1 MVCTR
6 AARRYSSA
14 PMAHGKSDK
23 APTKV
28 RGIRADE
35 SASIHPLEFE
45 VQPQSAQPHTGHIN
59 ERVASLASG
68 CLSRPRLFAVDRPT
82 RCYLLR
88 APQGY
93 GKTVA
98 MAQYWADHRQA
109 CAAAAW
115 VSIKECRRD
124 LRLLA
129 DCICAQLS
137 ATYEAGGQ
145 HTPPPLP
152 RESPRSLYDLATWL
166 WETKDRLGSK
176 VLICFDDLEFDLH
189 SIDDIEAFM
198 LATPAEVEFI
208 AASSADI
215 GFARMKARRET
226 HELRHDALAFT
237 FDEAKAIA
245 VAGERRAVSEAEIY
259 SLWKRTQGWPE
270 IFCLLMY
277 TASERRSTGRLIADR
292 ITGVDID
299 LDKYFRSTILNSLP
313 DDALKFCVCASILGS
328 VTSEYFNHVFHR
340 NDAAYFIDKLSTEQM
355 LFQPLDRSQTAYEF
369 HPLLR
374 EFLEHRFS
382 VEYRGL
388 KPNLLARAA
397 QWQRQN
403 NNSRESIN
411 LSLRAGE
418 NESAVDVASENMMD
432 IALREGE
439 IDQIQFW
446 QGSFSAA
453 VVSGAPT
460 IALGL
465 AWAQI
470 FSHDHR
476 RAGGLLADLR
486 TADLGGLDQ
495 QIRRQIEC
503 WSALIAAIGE
513 ATGDNLSESRRQ
525 CEAWMKVYDEADLV
539 SKGAVLT
546 CLCFLAASEHRFD
559 DLRTLFLEASSV
571 NNIADHRYAL
581 GWLHSAMILA
591 ELSRGDMRA
600 GSTLLRKVRDDENAQ
615 INTTPFSV
623 NLLNTLELEL
633 QYEAN
638 QLDGIETRVDESL
651 DFVRQHGV
659 VDFTFSAYRTAAA
672 IARRNGNPKRAVELL
687 QEMRVIAGE
696 FGFFRLDFLARLALA
711 DMFVVES
718 AEQATSILPSRSHSI
733 LLTTHGPYLRAR
745 QSLTEARIAARQGKF
760 HLSNRFANIAL
771 DHARRLE
778 LGRLEVA
785 ALLCAAVACA
795 GTGRAPLSEQR
806 VADAIDIASRLGCYR
821 TLLDERWHLEA
832 LGSISTPLLNLIP
845 REEELGR
852 REPAPGDHRV
862 RSPRSET
869 SVALTRKELAMLQ
882 KIREGLSNRDIAIAH
897 RISEDTVKWHI
908 RNLFS
913 KLKVKNRVQAL
924 LESEKLGILQ

>member
-1 MVCTR
+1 MRPRETD
-6 AARRYSSA
+6 SS
-14 PMAHGKSDK
+14 P
-23 APTKV
+23 
-28 RGIRADE
+28 RQR
-35 SASIHPLEFE
+35 
-45 VQPQSAQPHTGHIN
+45 AQPPTGSIN

-68 CLSRPRLFAVDRPT
+68 CLSRPRLFAAEKPT

-98 MAQYWADHRQA
+98 MAQHWADRRQA

-115 VSIKECRRD
+115 VSIKECRGD
-124 LRLLA
+124 LQLLA
-129 DCICAQLS
+129 DRICAQLA
-137 ATYEAGGQ
+137 ATQEAGG
-145 HTPPPLP
+145 HDTPPPP
-152 RESPRSLYDLATWL
+152 RPTECLRSLYDLATWL

-189 SIDDIEAFM
+189 SIDEIEAFM

-215 GFARMKARRET
+215 GFARMKAQRET
-226 HELRHDALAFT
+226 HELRHDALAFN
-237 FDEAKAIA
+237 FDEAKA
-245 VAGERRAVSEAEIY
+245 VGLTEERRAASEVETY

-270 IFCLLMY
+270 IFCLLMQA
-277 TASERRSTGRLIADR
+277 ASENHSTNRLIVNN

-299 LDKYFRSTILNSLP
+299 LDKYFRSTILHSLP
-313 DDALKFCVCASILGS
+313 NDIREFCLCASILGS
-328 VTSEYFNHVFHR
+328 VSAEYFNHAFQR

-355 LFQPLDRSQTAYEF
+355 LLQPLDRSQTAYEF

-382 VEYRGL
+382 VENPGL

-403 NNSRESIN
+403 NNIRDSIN

-418 NESAVDVASENMMD
+418 NESAADVASENMMD

-453 VVSGAPT
+453 VISGSPT

-476 RAGGLLADLR
+476 RASGLLADLR
-486 TADLGGLDQ
+486 ATELSGLDQ
-495 QIRRQIEC
+495 QVRRQIEC
-503 WSALIAAIGE
+503 WCDLIEAIGE

-525 CEAWMKVYDEADLV
+525 CEAWMKVYNEADLV

-546 CLCFLAASEHRFD
+546 CLCFLAASEHRFG
-559 DLRTLFLEASSV
+559 DLRTLSLETSSV
-571 NNIADHRYAL
+571 NNIADHHYAL
-581 GWLHSAMILA
+581 GWLYGAMILA

-600 GSTLLRKVRDDENAQ
+600 GAALLKKARGDENAQ

-623 NLLNTLELEL
+623 NLLNTLELEI

-638 QLDGIETRVDESL
+638 QLDGIEAHVDEIL
-651 DFVRQHGV
+651 DFVRRHGI

-672 IARRNGNPKRAVELL
+672 IARCKGNPKRAAELL
-687 QEMRVIAGE
+687 NEMRVIAGE
-696 FGFFRLDFLARLALA
+696 SGFVRLEVLARLTLA
-711 DMFVVES
+711 DMFVAES
-718 AEQATSILPSRSHSI
+718 AEQALSTLPNHNHPIFLS
-733 LLTTHGPYLRAR
+733 THGPYLRAR

-760 HLSNRFANIAL
+760 HLSNRFANVAL
-771 DHARRLE
+771 DHARRFE

-785 ALLCAAVACA
+785 ALLCTAVACA
-795 GTGRAPLSEQR
+795 GTGRSAVSEQR
-806 VADAIDIASRLGCYR
+806 VADAIAIASRLGCYR
-821 TLLDERWHLEA
+821 TFLDERWHLEA
-832 LGSISTPLLNLIP
+832 LGPISTPLLNLIP
-845 REEELGR
+845 SEEELGR
-852 REPAPGDHRV
+852 REPAPGDYRV
-862 RSPRSET
+862 RSPRSTT
-869 SVALTRKELAMLQ
+869 SVVLTRKELAMLQ
-882 KIREGLSNRDIAIAH
+882 RIREGLSNRDIASKH

-908 RNLFS
+908 RNLFA
-913 KLKVKNRVQAL
+913 KLAVKNRVQAL
-924 LESEKLGILQ
+924 LESERLGILQ

>member
-1 MVCTR
+1 MDEPASPR
-6 AARRYSSA
+6 
-14 PMAHGKSDK
+14 P
-23 APTKV
+23 
-28 RGIRADE
+28 RG
-35 SASIHPLEFE
+35 SGM
-45 VQPQSAQPHTGHIN
+45 QPRETDTGPRQGAQPPTSFIN
-59 ERVASLASG
+59 ARVASLASG
-68 CLSRPRLFAVDRPT
+68 CISRPRLFAVDKPK

-98 MAQYWADHRQA
+98 MAQYWADRRQA

-124 LRLLA
+124 QQLLV
-129 DCICAQLS
+129 DRIYAQLS
-137 ATYEAGGQ
+137 APREAGGQ
-145 HTPPPLP
+145 DRPPLP
-152 RESPRSLYDLATWL
+152 PTDHLRSLHDLATWL
-166 WETKDRLGSK
+166 WETRDRPGSK
-176 VLICFDDLEFDLH
+176 TLICLDDLEFDLH
-189 SIDDIEAFM
+189 AIDEIEAFM

-226 HELRHDALAFT
+226 RELRHGALAFT
-237 FDEAKAIA
+237 FDEAKA
-245 VAGERRAVSEAEIY
+245 VALAEGALVGGRRAVSEAETNA
-259 SLWKRTQGWPE
+259 LWKRTQGWPE
-270 IFCLLMY
+270 IFCLLMQA
-277 TASERRSTGRLIADR
+277 ASESRATDRLIADR

-299 LDKYFRSTILNSLP
+299 LDKYFRSTILHALP
-313 DDALKFCVCASILGS
+313 DDDLKFCVCASILGS
-328 VTSEYFNHVFHR
+328 VSAEYFNYVFHR

-355 LFQPLDRSQTAYEF
+355 LFHPQDRSQTAYEF

-382 VEYRGL
+382 VEYHGL

-418 NESAVDVASENMMD
+418 NESAAQLASENMMD

-476 RAGGLLADLR
+476 RAGGLLTDLR
-486 TADLGGLDQ
+486 TADLGDVDQ

-503 WSALIAAIGE
+503 WCDLIAAIGE
-513 ATGDNLSESRRQ
+513 ATGDNLSVSRRQ
-525 CEAWMKVYDEADLV
+525 CEAWIKVYDEADLV

-546 CLCFLAASEHRFD
+546 CLCFIAASEHRFD
-559 DLRTLFLEASSV
+559 DLRTLFLETSSV
-571 NNIADHRYAL
+571 NNVADHRYAL
-581 GWLHSAMILA
+581 GWLHSSMIFA
-591 ELSRGDMRA
+591 ELSRGDMGA
-600 GSTLLRKVRDDENAQ
+600 SAALLLKARDDDNAQ
-615 INTTPFSV
+615 ISTTPFSV
-623 NLLNTLELEL
+623 NLLNTLEFEL
-633 QYEAN
+633 KYETN
-638 QLDGIETRVDESL
+638 QLDGIETRVDECL

-672 IARRNGNPKRAVELL
+672 IARRNGDPKRAAELL

-696 FGFFRLDFLARLALA
+696 FGFFRLDFLARLTLA

-718 AEQATSILPSRSHSI
+718 VEQATSILPNRNHSI
-733 LLTTHGPYLRAR
+733 FLTTHGPYLRAR
-745 QSLTEARIAARQGKF
+745 QSLTESRIAAREGKF

-771 DHARRLE
+771 DHARRFG

-785 ALLCAAVACA
+785 ALLCTAVACA
-795 GTGRAPLSEQR
+795 GTGRSALSEQR

-821 TLLDERWHLEA
+821 TLLDERWQMEA
-832 LGSISTPLLNLIP
+832 LGSISKPLLNLLP
-845 REEELGR
+845 GEVELGR
-852 REPAPGDHRV
+852 RKAPPTDHPG
-862 RSPRSET
+862 RSPSSET
-869 SVALTRKELAMLQ
+869 SIVLTRKELAMLQ
-882 KIREGLSNRDIAIAH
+882 RIREGLSNRDIAIKH

-908 RNLFS
+908 KNLFT
-913 KLKVKNRVQAL
+913 KLEVKNRVQAI
-924 LESEKLGILQ
+924 LESERLGILQ

>member
-1 MVCTR
+1 
-6 AARRYSSA
+6 
-14 PMAHGKSDK
+14 
-23 APTKV
+23 
-28 RGIRADE
+28 
-35 SASIHPLEFE
+35 
-45 VQPQSAQPHTGHIN
+45 
-59 ERVASLASG
+59 
-68 CLSRPRLFAVDRPT
+68 
-82 RCYLLR
+82 
-88 APQGY
+88 
-93 GKTVA
+93 

-124 LRLLA
+124 PRLLA
-129 DCICAQLS
+129 GRICAQLS
-137 ATYEAGGQ
+137 ASHEAGGQ
-145 HTPPPLP
+145 DTPPPPP

-166 WETKDRLGSK
+166 WETKDRPGSRI
-176 VLICFDDLEFDLH
+176 LICFDDLEFDLH
-189 SIDDIEAFM
+189 SIDQVEDFM
-198 LATPAEVEFI
+198 LAAPGHVEFI
-208 AASSADI
+208 AATSSGT
-215 GFARMKARRET
+215 GFARMKARQEVQ
-226 HELRHDALAFT
+226 ELRSDALAFT
-237 FDEAKAIA
+237 FEEAKAA
-245 VAGERRAVSEAEIY
+245 ACGGERPVISEAEIY
-259 SLWKRTQGWPE
+259 SLWKRTLGWPE
-270 IFCLLMY
+270 IFCLLMQA
-277 TASERRSTGRLIADR
+277 ASKSRSPPGRLIADR
-292 ITGVDID
+292 VTGRDID
-299 LDKYFRSTILNSLP
+299 LDKYFRSTILNSLA
-313 DDALKFCVCASILGS
+313 DDVLEFCVCASILGS
-328 VTSEYFNHVFHR
+328 ISADYFNHVFRR
-340 NDAAYFIDKLSTEQM
+340 NDGAYYIDKLSAEQM
-355 LFQPLDRSQTAYEF
+355 ILRALDRSQTAYEF

-382 VEYRGL
+382 VEYRGS

-418 NESAVDVASENMMD
+418 NETATEVASENMMD
-432 IALREGE
+432 IAMREGE

-446 QGSFSAA
+446 QASFSAA
-453 VVSGAPT
+453 AISGAPT

-476 RAGGLLADLR
+476 RASGLLADLR
-486 TADLGGLDQ
+486 AADLGGLDQ

-503 WSALIAAIGE
+503 WRDLIAAIGE
-513 ATGDNLSESRRQ
+513 ATGDNLLESRRQ

-546 CLCFLAASEHRFD
+546 CLCFLASSEHRFD
-559 DLRTLFLEASSV
+559 DLGTLFPEASSV

-581 GWLHSAMILA
+581 GWLHSAMIFA
-591 ELSRGDMRA
+591 ELSKGDMRA
-600 GSTLLRKVRDDENAQ
+600 GAALLRKARDDDNAQ
-615 INTTPFSV
+615 INRTPFAV

-638 QLDGIETRVDESL
+638 QLDGIETLVDESL
-651 DFVRQHGV
+651 EFVRQHGI

-672 IARRNGNPKRAVELL
+672 IARRNGNPKRATELL

-696 FGFFRLDFLARLALA
+696 FGFFRLDVLARLTLA

-718 AEQATSILPSRSHSI
+718 AEQATSILPNRSHSI
-733 LLTTHGPYLRAR
+733 FLTTHGPYLRAR

-785 ALLCAAVACA
+785 ALLSSAVACA
-795 GTGRAPLSEQR
+795 GTGRAALSEQR

-845 REEELGR
+845 SEEELGR

-862 RSPRSET
+862 RLPRSET
-869 SVALTRKELAMLQ
+869 YVVLTRKELAMLQ
-882 KIREGLSNRDIAIAH
+882 RIREGLSNRDIAIKH

-924 LESEKLGILQ
+924 LESEKRGII

>member
-1 MVCTR
+1 MR
-6 AARRYSSA
+6 HQGARPPTSS
-14 PMAHGKSDK
+14 
-23 APTKV
+23 
-28 RGIRADE
+28 
-35 SASIHPLEFE
+35 
-45 VQPQSAQPHTGHIN
+45 IN

-68 CLSRPRLFAVDRPT
+68 CLSRPRLFAVDKPT

-98 MAQYWADHRQA
+98 MAQYWADRRQA

-124 LRLLA
+124 LQLLA
-129 DCICAQLS
+129 NSICAQLS
-137 ATYEAGGQ
+137 ATDEAGG
-145 HTPPPLP
+145 HDTPPPPP
-152 RESPRSLYDLATWL
+152 RESPRSLHDLATWL
-166 WETKDRLGSK
+166 WENKERLGSK
-176 VLICFDDLEFDLH
+176 VLICFDDLEFDLQ
-189 SIDDIEAFM
+189 SIDEIEAFM

-226 HELRHDALAFT
+226 YELRHDALAFT
-237 FDEAKAIA
+237 FDEAKAVA
-245 VAGERRAVSEAEIY
+245 LAGERRAVSEAEIN

-270 IFCLLMY
+270 IFCLLMQA
-277 TASERRSTGRLIADR
+277 ASERRSTDRLIADR

-299 LDKYFRSTILNSLP
+299 LDKYFRSTILHSLP

-328 VTSEYFNHVFHR
+328 VSAEYFNHVFRR
-340 NDAAYFIDKLSTEQM
+340 NDGAYFIDKLSAERM

-382 VEYRGL
+382 MEYRGS

-418 NESAVDVASENMMD
+418 NETAAEVASENMMD

-453 VVSGAPT
+453 VISGAPT

-476 RAGGLLADLR
+476 RASGLLAELR
-486 TADLGGLDQ
+486 AADLSSLDQ

-503 WSALIAAIGE
+503 WCDLISAIGE

-525 CEAWMKVYDEADLV
+525 CEAWMKAYGEADLV
-539 SKGAVLT
+539 SKGAILT
-546 CLCFLAASEHRFD
+546 CLCFLASSEHRFD
-559 DLRTLFLEASSV
+559 DLRALLLETSSV
-571 NNIADHRYAL
+571 NNIAGHRYAL
-581 GWLHSAMILA
+581 GWLYSAMSLA
-591 ELSRGDMRA
+591 ELSRGNMHA
-600 GSTLLRKVRDDENAQ
+600 SAELLQKARDDDNAK
-615 INTTPFSV
+615 ISTTPFSV
-623 NLLNTLELEL
+623 NLLNTLELEIN
-633 QYEAN
+633 YEAN
-638 QLDGIETRVDESL
+638 QLDGIEARVDEL
-651 DFVRQHGV
+651 LEFVRRHGI

-672 IARRNGNPKRAVELL
+672 ISRRNGNSQRATELL

-696 FGFFRLDFLARLALA
+696 FGFSRLEILARLTLA

-718 AEQATSILPSRSHSI
+718 AERATSILPNFSHPVF
-733 LLTTHGPYLRAR
+733 LTTHGPYLRAR
-745 QSLTEARIAARQGKF
+745 QSLTESRIAAKQGKF
-760 HLSNRFANIAL
+760 HLANRLANIAL
-771 DHARRLE
+771 DHARRFE
-778 LGRLEVA
+778 LGRMEVA
-785 ALLCAAVACA
+785 ALLCAAVSCA
-795 GTGRAPLSEQR
+795 GLGRAALSEQR
-806 VADAIDIASRLGCYR
+806 VADAIDIASRLACYR

-832 LGSISTPLLNLIP
+832 LGPISTPLLNLISC
-845 REEELGR
+845 EERLGR
-852 REPAPGDHRV
+852 REPALGTRRV
-862 RSPRSET
+862 GPPNGANF
-869 SVALTRKELAMLQ
+869 VALTRKETAILQ
-882 KIREGLSNRDIAIAH
+882 RIKEGLSNRDIAIKH

-908 RNLFS
+908 RNLFT
-913 KLKVKNRVQAL
+913 KLQARNRVQAL
-924 LESEKLGILQ
+924 MVADKAGYL